1 MPRWPLCHVLRAL
14 SLHILTL
21 LHAGCSQNLEC
32 GVRKCCQVC
41 DHRRIVSGHV
51 LNPCRFL
58 RQQGRAGEA
67 PTSAAEHPSR
77 FTAVKSDLR
86 HSVSSKFHTLMG
98 KNH

>member
-1 MPRWPLCHVLRAL
+1 MSRWPLCHVLRAL

-21 LHAGCSQNLEC
+21 LHAGFSQNLEC

-41 DHRRIVSGHV
+41 DRRRIVSGHV

-67 PTSAAEHPSR
+67 PSSAAELPSR
-77 FTAVKSDLR
+77 FSVSRSDLR
-86 HSVSSKFHTLMG
+86 QSVSSKFHTLMG
-98 KNH
+98 KNN